1 MSKLD
6 SLIVLINSMDS
17 SDKRY
22 FGLHCQIYE
31 GEKDYQLLYQIIQK
45 STFDADTVKNEFKKQ
60 RPQTSFEIICNHL
73 YQVLLEKLSTKDTE
87 TEIEFQV
94 LKAYQQ
100 ARFLF
105 KRNLCDESQQL
116 IKKFKPIALEYELFS
131 HFMLLA
137 KLEIRIYNQ
146 LEFDQIDEDTLV
158 KKQSKIES
166 ISRQQRAIENHTGLY
181 NLISLRQIKQGQ
193 VRNEAEKTKLND
205 LAFNELQAISGQSK
219 DSFEAQKL
227 HLLFQ
232 SAYFMKTANPKSS
245 LKVYRELN
253 ELFENNRK
261 LWGNP
266 PYFYLNHIRGILN
279 NLRWFGHYNEM
290 PYFIDRLKN
299 LQTEHPSA
307 VTTIQPLIFIFES
320 LMLTDQH
327 LFQEALNHL
336 VKTRND
342 PSEKQINLTF
352 ATHSEIVLQTA
363 TVYFWNK
370 DYRQALKILRP
381 VLNVGKPFSQL
392 TQTKSVRFLNILIH
406 TELHDFE
413 YLESEI
419 RSFERDQKMR
429 NKLFQS
435 EKIILKS
442 IRLIANKNDQIK
454 YRKELQKQKDLLIK
468 LKDNPFE
475 RQLLNSFDFIYWLE
489 KKVEIKNTLVP

>member
-17 SDKRY
+17 ADKRY
-22 FGLHCQIYE
+22 FGLHSQIYE
-31 GEKDYQLLYQIIQK
+31 GDKNYHLLYQIIQK
-45 STFDADTVKNEFKKQ
+45 STFDAGAVKKEFKKQ
-60 RPQTSFEIICNHL
+60 RPQASFEIISNHL

-105 KRNLCDESQQL
+105 KRNLCDESLQL

-131 HFMLLA
+131 HFLLLA
-137 KLEIRIYNQ
+137 KLEIRVYNQ
-146 LEFDQIDEDTLV
+146 LEFDQIDEDSLV

-279 NLRWFGHYNEM
+279 NLRWFGYHDEM
-290 PYFIDRLKN
+290 PYFIDKLKK
-299 LQTEHPSA
+299 LLTEYPSA
-307 VTTIQPLIFIFES
+307 FATIQPLIFIFES
-320 LMLTDQH
+320 LILTDQH
-327 LFQEALNHL
+327 LFQEALKHL
-336 VKTRND
+336 AQTQND
-342 PSEKQINLTF
+342 RSEKPANLTF
-352 ATHSEIVLQTA
+352 ASQTEIALQTA
-363 TVYFWNK
+363 TVYFWNADLK
-370 DYRQALKILRP
+370 QALKIIRP
-381 VLNVGKPFSQL
+381 GFKRWQAF
-392 TQTKSVRFLNILIH
+392 
-406 TELHDFE
+406 
-413 YLESEI
+413 
-419 RSFERDQKMR
+419 
-429 NKLFQS
+429 
-435 EKIILKS
+435 
-442 IRLIANKNDQIK
+442 
-454 YRKELQKQKDLLIK
+454 
-468 LKDNPFE
+468 
-475 RQLLNSFDFIYWLE
+475 
-489 KKVEIKNTLVP
+489 